1 MNALLINIS
10 QGRRP
15 TSRPARLE
23 DPQTPQSSPTGEHP
37 QQPQA
42 TQPNHAAP
50 VIQEPKPKPGKAIE
64 IKTIETIVPDLRQ
77 EHSSRPE
84 PRYEHRQVDQKMPPE
99 PIPPTPRTEIRQSST
114 NNRPFPCCFAQYN
127 CGSAFTSKNEWKR
140 HISTKH
146 IQLGFWRCDMC
157 PPSPGIDHPIYNDFN
172 RKDLFTQ
179 HLRRMHAVNTP
190 QNTQEQPKTI
200 APSAPPGGGP
210 PVAPPN
216 TNPPGLTDEQ
226 IMEIQKRCY
235 RQLRGP
241 PEISSCVFCTRT
253 FSGPNSWE
261 ERLEHVGG
269 HLERD
274 RKNGTACL
282 DVNNWRADGPLR
294 DYLLVEG
301 LVEMDPRGAYRIGD
315 GKPRR
320 PLDIE
325 GFAGQQPTTQLTPRP
340 NNTTDAIAGAATD
353 HDSEG
358 SNEKRRR
365 GRAGKKPS
373 DAGPRVEMMELDPP
387 TPQSQPPSQSQ
398 STLQSQDQPRN
409 LPLPSPS
416 HNGPMRSPSAHQLYG
431 PGATIQSPGQQHH
444 SPYQQPQDQMQR
456 RSPGPAGPDP
466 RDALPP
472 RPNTTPGSH
481 PQQQQMHPA
490 QMIMH
495 HQQQGAQQQ
504 GPLQHGPQ
512 QQGPQQ
518 QGSPQQGPQQQGS
531 HQHLQQNL
539 PPGQPQ
545 YGQAQQIQ
553 QNQQQQGPLPQQQQ
567 SYQQQPQQHQIQK
580 PPSNILPMYQFH
592 QGTFT
597 KFSGSPLE
605 QLAHGYTAHRANALP
620 PPAQST
626 RTSAGQPQLAPRPPP
641 DPRDAILNR
650 IWEKAPSLR
659 PAAHSHDQQLPS
671 MPPRA
676 PLHHSGFKAINEQAA
691 SNRQPESMQQLA
703 PKPPSDG
710 ARQLAPKPLSH
721 PSHSPGQQEQILMP
735 PIQQQQQQTGPGPGP
750 KSITTQPPAVSGAER
765 EGDKSQSNQPSQ
777 SRGKSFHQVV
787 MS

>member
-1 MNALLINIS
+1 MLTDIS

-23 DPQTPQSSPTGEHP
+23 DPQTPQRSPTSEHP

-42 TQPNHAAP
+42 AQPNHAAP
-50 VIQEPKPKPGKAIE
+50 IIQEPKPKPGKAIE
-64 IKTIETIVPDLRQ
+64 IKTIESRVPDLRQ
-77 EHSSRPE
+77 EQPSRPE
-84 PRYEHRQVDQKMPPE
+84 PRHEHRQAEQKMPPE
-99 PIPPTPRTEIRQSST
+99 PIPPTPRTETRQSSA

-190 QNTQEQPKTI
+190 QSTQEQPKAI

-235 RQLRGP
+235 RQLRSP
-241 PEISSCVFCTRT
+241 PETSSCVFCTRT

-282 DVNNWRADGPLR
+282 DVGNWRTDPPLR
-294 DYLLVEG
+294 DYLLLEG
-301 LVEMDPRGAYRIGD
+301 LVEMDQRGAYRIGD

-320 PLDIE
+320 ALDIE

-340 NNTTDAIAGAATD
+340 NNTTDAIAGTVTD

-373 DAGPRVEMMELDPP
+373 DVGPRVEMMELDPP
-387 TPQSQPPSQSQ
+387 TPQSQPLSQSQ
-398 STLQSQDQPRN
+398 SVSQSQDQLRN
-409 LPLPSPS
+409 LTLPSPS

-431 PGATIQSPGQQHH
+431 PGAPMQSPGLQHH

-466 RDALPP
+466 RDGLPP

-481 PQQQQMHPA
+481 VQQQQIHPG
-490 QMIMH
+490 QMVMH
-495 HQQQGAQQQ
+495 HQQQGPQQQ
-504 GPLQHGPQ
+504 GPQ

-518 QGSPQQGPQQQGS
+518 QGSHQQ
-531 HQHLQQNL
+531 LQQNP

-545 YGQAQQIQ
+545 YGQPQQIQ
-553 QNQQQQGPLPQQQQ
+553 QNQQQQGPPPQQQHP
-567 SYQQQPQQHQIQK
+567 YQHK
-580 PPSNILPMYQFH
+580 PPSNILPMYQFS

-597 KFSGSPLE
+597 KFSGSPLD
-605 QLAHGYTAHRANALP
+605 QLAHGYTGLRAGALP

-626 RTSAGQPQLAPRPPP
+626 RANAGQPQLAPRPPP

-650 IWEKAPSLR
+650 IWENAPSLR
-659 PAAHSHDQQLPS
+659 PTGHPQDHQQLPS
-671 MPPRA
+671 MPSRA
-676 PLHHSGFKAINEQAA
+676 QLHHSGFKAINDQQAA
-691 SNRQPESMQQLA
+691 SNRQQESMQQLA
-703 PKPPSDG
+703 PKPSSDG
-710 ARQLAPKPLSH
+710 ARQLAPKPLPH
-721 PSHSPGQQEQILMP
+721 PSQSPGQQEQKPMP
-735 PIQQQQQQTGPGPGP
+735 PMQQQPGSGPR
-750 KSITTQPPAVSGAER
+750 SITPQPPAVGGAER
-765 EGDKSQSNQPSQ
+765 EGEKGQSNQPSQ

-787 MS
+787 MSDTLM